1 MHVYLLGWSKYIFE
15 VATTMKQAPSKRDMR
30 GRRYG
35 TGKKRRRRGGRTRNC
50 RNKEREGKDSSLR
63 R

>member
-30 GRRYG
+30 EGDMVRGRRDEDEEDVLVTAG
-35 TGKKRRRRGGRTRNC
+35 TK
-50 RNKEREGKDSSLR
+50 KERVR
-63 R
+63 TPH